1 MKALYLLPLL
11 LTTSLFSQGL
21 DGEQLAQKH
30 CASCHLITSNSDRL
44 TNGKMGGPPMWGV
57 LKKMKQKFPTQEEA
71 TSYIM
76 SYALEPSEEKM
87 LFPQA
92 TRDYF
97 GVMPSVQGKVTKAEL
112 QAIANYLYKSTRERP
127 ENE

>member
-11 LTTSLFSQGL
+11 LTTSLFSQEL

-44 TNGKMGGPPMWGV
+44 TDGKMGGPPMWGV
-57 LKKMKQKFPTQEEA
+57 LKKMKQNFPTQKEA
-71 TSYIM
+71 TAYIVT
-76 SYALEPSEEKM
+76 YALAPSEEKM

-97 GVMPSVQGKVTKAEL
+97 GVMPSVKGKVTEAEL
-112 QAIANYLYKSTRERP
+112 QAIADYLYQSTRERP
-127 ENE
+127 DDE